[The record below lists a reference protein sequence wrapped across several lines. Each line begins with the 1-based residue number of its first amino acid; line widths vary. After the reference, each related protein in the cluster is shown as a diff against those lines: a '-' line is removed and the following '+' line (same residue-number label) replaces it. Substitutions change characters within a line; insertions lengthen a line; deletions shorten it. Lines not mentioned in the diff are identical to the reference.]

1 LFKIINITTQND
13 WSDKMDKK
21 PSEYIS
27 EFLNFVAEAQ
37 VKHRLYEEEVNK
49 QDKLTQDYLHSLE
62 LGELKC
68 DERSKVATKLAI
80 NRQDRRYYKDRVEEF
95 KPIAQFFEDAANK
108 KVLDKLKQV
117 LGETRKWESYHK
129 DRKYIPRVLKEK
141 KDE

>member
-1 LFKIINITTQND
+1 
-13 WSDKMDKK
+13 MDKK

-27 EFLNFVAEAQ
+27 EFLNFVAETQ
-37 VKHRLYEEEVNK
+37 SQYRFCSDEVNN

-62 LGELKC
+62 LDDLKC

-80 NRQDRRYYKDRVEEF
+80 NRKDRRYYKDRTEELEPIVE
-95 KPIAQFFEDAANK
+95 FFEEPQNK

-117 LGETRKWESYHK
+117 LGVVRKSELYHK

>member
-1 LFKIINITTQND
+1 
-13 WSDKMDKK
+13 MDRR

-37 VKHRLYEEEVNK
+37 SQYRFCSEEVNN

-62 LGELKC
+62 LDGLKR

-80 NRQDRRYYKDRVEEF
+80 NRKDRRYYRDRVEELE
-95 KPIAQFFEDAANK
+95 PVIQFFDDQQNK
-108 KVLDKLKQV
+108 KMLDRLKQV
-117 LGETRKWESYHK
+117 LGATRKAESYHK

-141 KDE
+141 K

>member
-1 LFKIINITTQND
+1 MT
-13 WSDKMDKK
+13 KK

-27 EFLNFVAEAQ
+27 EFLNFVADSQ
-37 VKHRLYEEEVNK
+37 TKHRIYSEEVCN

-62 LGELKC
+62 LDDLKC

-80 NRQDRRYYKDRVEEF
+80 NRKDRRYYKDRVEEF
-95 KPIAQFFEDAANK
+95 EPLVKFFEDPQHKKILNLMT
-108 KVLDKLKQV
+108 KVLGDV
-117 LGETRKWESYHK
+117 RKAESYHK